1 MANIPPIQFKR
12 SHVSGRI
19 PDSDDLLVGEI
30 AINMADNKL
39 YTKDSDGLIRNV
51 GGSSGGAGIRVVDS
65 DGILFAL
72 APSDPTIRNKD
83 FAGLVLNPIP
93 SVVTY
98 DSDSDRFIRVGGL
111 FHIQE
116 FPTIQA
122 MALDNIL
129 NGHVEGA
136 LYKVQRTDGLTMFF
150 QHNGTRNSDSDASDY
165 SLISRSSISYANVGL
180 MVADQTAQQPG
191 GIYLVDSEVYV
202 WNGTRNNQASD
213 YVYFRNA
220 EVGSD
225 PAIVSKENSTIY
237 GPSDIHKWYNNIY
250 DAEADGTLTII
261 GSRAATN
268 NWNYRN
274 IVYSGQYWE
283 IVVPAGTSV
292 MTLGWINDR
301 STSFHAKYEDGN
313 QEYIGVFSGGNF
325 YQWHWPSPWGST
337 HGGWNHPNAFLA
349 IDVPVIHS
357 NVDRTIRISSAG
369 DGQMYMHAIGFC
381 SSNIWDYTWHSSLG
395 LHRQTSITTALWP
408 DRPVA
413 ITTGNRVGYYGGT
426 SGIVLGIFADY
437 ANHSLYLT
445 ATTTDEQLIYFV
457 YRSHDA
463 TTAYQEGQVE
473 YLRINGVEIKQGLVA
488 SSGAN
493 PLQHTNKTVYGST
506 MQAGWDTPLSRFAAA
521 SDVAIVYALVP
532 AGVISL
538 DSDGAGH
545 TVPTPQEI
553 LLRTPDG
560 VNTSTYPIGGGF
572 IRHYLQR

>member
-12 SHVSGRI
+12 SHNAGAI

-51 GGSSGGAGIRVVDS
+51 GGSSGGAGIKVVDS

-72 APSDPTIRNKD
+72 APTDPTIRNKD

-122 MALDNIL
+122 MALDNSI
-129 NGHVEGA
+129 NGHVKGA

-165 SLISRSSISYANVGL
+165 SLVSRSSITYATVAA
-180 MVADQTAQQPG
+180 MTADQTAQQAG

-213 YVYFRNA
+213 YVFFRNA

-225 PAIVSKENSTIY
+225 PAQVSREDNTIY

-250 DAEADGTLTII
+250 DAEADGTLTLAAT
-261 GSRAATN
+261 RAAAN
-268 NWNYRN
+268 NWNSRN
-274 IVYSGQYWE
+274 IVSSNTAWD

-292 MTLGWINDR
+292 VSIGWINDR
-301 STSFHAKYEDGN
+301 LTSFHAKYNDGN
-313 QEYIGVFSGGNF
+313 QEYIGVFGGGKF

-337 HGGWNHPNAFLA
+337 LGGWTHPTAFNA

-357 NVDRTIRISSAG
+357 NVDRTLRITSAG
-369 DGQMYMHAIGFC
+369 DSLMYMHALAFC
-381 SSNIWDYTWHSSLG
+381 STNRWDYTWHSALA
-395 LHRQTSITTALWP
+395 LHRQTSITTTHWP
-408 DRPVA
+408 DRPYA
-413 ITTGNRVGYYGGT
+413 ITTGSRVGYYGET
-426 SGIVLGIFADY
+426 SGIVLGSFSDY
-437 ANHSLYLT
+437 VNHSMYIT
-445 ATTTDEQLIYFV
+445 ATTRDEQLLYFV
-457 YRSHDA
+457 FRGHDA
-463 TTAYQEGQVE
+463 RSVLQEGQLE
-473 YLRINGVEIKQGLVA
+473 YLRINGVEIKHNLVA

-493 PLQHTNKTVYGST
+493 PLQHTNKTVNGST
-506 MQAGWDTPLSRFAAA
+506 LQAGWNTPLSRFAAA
-521 SDVAIVYALVP
+521 SDVSIAYALVP
-532 AGVISL
+532 TNVIQL

-545 TVPTPQEI
+545 SVPTPQEV

-560 VNTSTYPIGGGF
+560 ANTTTYPVGGGF